1 MSFYEKY
8 IITPL
13 LFMIASIV
21 MAIFVMVKTLYQR
34 YRDIHLVEPIQIQ
47 VNPLEESIH
56 GNMEV

>member
-34 YRDIHLVEPIQIQ
+34 YRDIHIVEPIQIQ

>member
-1 MSFYEKY
+1 
-8 IITPL
+8 
-13 LFMIASIV
+13 MIASIV